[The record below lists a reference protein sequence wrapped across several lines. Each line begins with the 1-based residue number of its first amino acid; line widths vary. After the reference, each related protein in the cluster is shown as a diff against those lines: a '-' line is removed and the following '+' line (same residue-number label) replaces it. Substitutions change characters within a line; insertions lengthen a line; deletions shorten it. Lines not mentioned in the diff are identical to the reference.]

1 LNKPDAILIAGPT
14 ASGKSNFALELAETH
29 DGEIINTDSMQIF
42 PVLRILT
49 ARPNE
54 ADLARVPH
62 HLYGTTPLE
71 GPSSVAIWMADA
83 ERVANEIWSRGKTA
97 IFVGGTGL
105 YFRGLE
111 HGLAQVPDVPSDIRS
126 DVRKRLLDRGSEL
139 LHAELA
145 SKDPEG
151 AALLRPSDGQRIAR
165 ALEVFLTTGR
175 SLKSFQDQPDTKPLL
190 DAKSVERYLVMPDRP
205 VLHERINARTVKM
218 MEEGAVEEVRKL
230 LTYELSSEMSV
241 MRAIGVK
248 EISQFLAGQLTYEG
262 VIEKIRAATR
272 QYAKRQSTW
281 FRGQLKTEWS
291 SISKSE
297 PS

>member
-1 LNKPDAILIAGPT
+1 MNKPDAILIAGPT

-111 HGLAQVPDVPSDIRS
+111 HGLAQVPDVHQTFAQMFEKGCWTEAVNCFTRNLCQKTH
-126 DVRKRLLDRGSEL
+126 RARL
-139 LHAELA
+139 
-145 SKDPEG
+145 
-151 AALLRPSDGQRIAR
+151 
-165 ALEVFLTTGR
+165 F
-175 SLKSFQDQPDTKPLL
+175 
-190 DAKSVERYLVMPDRP
+190 
-205 VLHERINARTVKM
+205 
-218 MEEGAVEEVRKL
+218 
-230 LTYELSSEMSV
+230 
-241 MRAIGVK
+241 
-248 EISQFLAGQLTYEG
+248 
-262 VIEKIRAATR
+262 
-272 QYAKRQSTW
+272 
-281 FRGQLKTEWS
+281 
-291 SISKSE
+291 
-297 PS
+297 